1 MDPNQRGRG
10 GYNWGQ
16 VRGGARRDSERDNE
30 EIRRDYQDTGWGN
43 FRGQVNRGGG
53 CPQRGGMG
61 ENRGGPNNRGR
72 GYQNAN
78 MNFQHGPPRPHFPPP
93 HGSGG
98 PYMGPPPRPHFPP
111 PHGSGGPYMGPPPF
125 GPNIGPSHFGQNV
138 QAPMNPQQLQP
149 NFPPNQMP
157 PMPVMQDGDELEIR
171 YTVKRPARP
180 NVAPQQIPPQTFQQQ
195 FQQPNISVPPP
206 SLLGIP
212 RPQNMN
218 RRSESLMNI
227 RNLVADNFKRHESN
241 EHISR
246 GCLPRSSSVQNVG
259 DRRDRGGA
267 RPNQN
272 IPHRGRGRGG
282 RPQQDRSY
290 SQDKL
295 NQLNVDDTI
304 QRQRE
309 PMENVDNTSENN
321 RAERAAGRHQIDRG
335 RGRRRGRGYRGN
347 TGQSQS
353 IRRDQTS
360 EENEE
365 ECETNKK
372 EKEDTQRNYRR
383 GRGRGRGHTR
393 GRRDVHRGNEEIS
406 ETVYSDK
413 EDEAGSED
421 ENDGENST
429 TGDRNDKIDRRT
441 FRGHGRGRGCRFYP
455 RGTFR
460 GRIRNRYAGRGNL
473 PCTAAARNRN
483 GSESSDVSVVSS
495 LAESTETESMSVTGG
510 DPIRAGLEEVET
522 ISIQTL
528 KNRLYRYRKRLNVLK
543 KTETPNSEE
552 IQKLQK
558 EIFEIDTVVQRRI
571 MEEKESKT
579 SKSNKAEEAIAVQSS
594 DESDGDTVRH
604 RSPVHLRRHKV
615 FGSTK
620 KGIVAFR
627 PKTKLKGHT
636 SFKQKATLLAK
647 HDEEIQED
655 LQSISSENEELSES
669 GDHDKEVEEDS
680 KSESTKKKR
689 NRRRNKNA
697 QKPTEK
703 ATKDVPDWQGLLEN
717 LCIAEADE
725 KHKDNDETKG
735 AKPKVLRKP
744 NPDVKPKTVKQNN
757 ESSRDADIEKNHV
770 MNSEDVNKQRTRRTP
785 KQKGNEQQ
793 TMEPDDNKG
802 IDSKDENKRT
812 RSGSSVSDS
821 SGDTGPDEIEVFK
834 FIVQHMKG
842 EGSPKDIQLKCGLL
856 KDYRGNLD
864 EWFKKHSRKFAI
876 FRKENSIVRVCVYVK
891 DSDYCLDY
899 ITRRGCAK
907 DGCHRYHICKNLL
920 CGLCSFGGNCKF
932 SHNSLDMHN
941 GPISS
946 QLGFYNVF
954 NNEQIIQILSL
965 RFPHVCECWN
975 TEGLCPDTTCY
986 KLHICQR
993 HVFGDCLEGEGCPF
1007 EHSLTTAQNQ
1017 MVTGAYHMTKW
1028 NPKLFN
1034 KIIFVLKRPPAH
1046 VVRNA
1051 VDLSAPSETNEAVEM
1066 NKTLSEPSN
1075 GIEESTTPRLAPR
1088 PAPRKLHTRP
1098 DRKACRTDNTG

>member
-1 MDPNQRGRG
+1 MDPGQRGRG
-10 GYNWGQ
+10 GYNRGWGG
-16 VRGGARRDSERDNE
+16 RGYRGQGRSGARRDSERDNE
-30 EIRRDYQDTGWGN
+30 EIRRDYQDTGWG
-43 FRGQVNRGGG
+43 QANRGGG
-53 CPQRGGMG
+53 CPQRGGRG

-78 MNFQHGPPRPHFPPP
+78 MNFHHGPPRPHVPPP
-93 HGSGG
+93 HGSDG
-98 PYMGPPPRPHFPP
+98 PYMGPPH
-111 PHGSGGPYMGPPPF
+111 F

-138 QAPMNPQQLQP
+138 QAPMNPQQLQT
-149 NFPPNQMP
+149 NFPPNQLP
-157 PMPVMQDGDELEIR
+157 PIPVMQDGDELEIR

-180 NVAPQQIPPQTFQQQ
+180 NVAPQQIPPQAFQQQ

-218 RRSESLMNI
+218 QRSESLMNI
-227 RNLVADNFKRHESN
+227 RNPVADNFKRHGSK

-246 GCLPRSSSVQNVG
+246 GGLPRSSSVQNVG
-259 DRRDRGGA
+259 DRRERGGA
-267 RPNQN
+267 RQNQN

-295 NQLNVDDTI
+295 NQLNVDDTN

-309 PMENVDNTSENN
+309 PMGNVDNASESN

-347 TGQSQS
+347 NSQPQS
-353 IRRDQTS
+353 IRRDQAS

-365 ECETNKK
+365 ECGTNKK

-393 GRRDVHRGNEEIS
+393 GRRDVRQNNEKIS
-406 ETVYSDK
+406 DTVYSDK
-413 EDEAGSED
+413 EDKAKSED

-429 TGDRNDKIDRRT
+429 TGDRHDMKDRRT
-441 FRGHGRGRGCRFYP
+441 FRGRGRGGRFYP
-455 RGTFR
+455 RGSFR

-483 GSESSDVSVVSS
+483 ESESSDVSVVSS
-495 LAESTETESMSVTGG
+495 LAESTESESMSVTGG
-510 DPIRAGLEEVET
+510 GPVRAGLEGIET

-528 KNRLYRYRKRLNVLK
+528 KNRLNRYRKKLNVLK
-543 KTETPNSEE
+543 KPETPDSDE

-558 EIFEIDTVVQRRI
+558 EISEIDTVVQRRI

-604 RSPVHLRRHKV
+604 RSPVHQRRHKV
-615 FGSTK
+615 VGSSK

-627 PKTKLKGHT
+627 PKIKLKGHT
-636 SFKQKATLLAK
+636 SSKQKVTLLAK
-647 HDEEIQED
+647 HEED
-655 LQSISSENEELSES
+655 LQSISSENELSES
-669 GDHDKEVEEDS
+669 DDHDKNVEKVL
-680 KSESTKKKR
+680 KSESRKMKR
-689 NRRRNKNA
+689 NRKRNKNV

-703 ATKDVPDWQGLLEN
+703 ATKDIPDWQGMLED
-717 LCIAEADE
+717 LCIAEPNE
-725 KHKDNDETKG
+725 IHKDTDESKG

-744 NPDVKPKTVKQNN
+744 KPDVKPKPVKRNN
-757 ESSRDADIEKNHV
+757 ESSRDVEIDKNLG
-770 MNSEDVNKQRTRRTP
+770 MNSGDVNKESTRRQP
-785 KQKGNEQQ
+785 KQKRNEQQ
-793 TMEPDDNKG
+793 TAARNRNMEPDDNKG

-842 EGSPKDIQLKCGLL
+842 QGSPKDIQLKCGLL
-856 KDYRGNLD
+856 KDYQGNLD

-876 FRKENSIVRVCVYVK
+876 FRKENSIVKVCVYVK
-891 DSDYCLDY
+891 DAEYCLDY

-920 CGLCSFGGNCKF
+920 CGLCSFGENCKF
-932 SHNSLDMHN
+932 SHDSLDMHN

-946 QLGFYNVF
+946 QLGFNNVF

-975 TEGLCPDTTCY
+975 AEGSCPDITCY

-1028 NPKLFN
+1028 VPKLFN

-1046 VVRNA
+1046 VRNA
-1051 VDLSAPSETNEAVEM
+1051 VGETNEPVEM
-1066 NKTLSEPSN
+1066 KETMSEPST
-1075 GIEESTTPRLAPR
+1075 GIEESPTPRPAPR